1 MEYKLQIKR
10 TKDLL
15 EKEISEIIFLKQQ
28 FWNYP
33 FEKQKFWFE
42 QNICENDMHFL
53 LFKDK
58 ELSAY
63 LNAIKTYAIID
74 GKRIDIIGIGN
85 VCVDSK
91 LQKKG
96 TGRLLMEKLNAYLDK
111 NQLCGMLLCKDNL
124 TDFYKKTG
132 WILLKPQYVT
142 VNAKKFN
149 NNVMSYRTPQATC
162 DKISKIELERNF

>member
-15 EKEISEIIFLKQQ
+15 EKEINEIIFLKQQ
-28 FWNYP
+28 FWDYP
-33 FEKQKFWFE
+33 FEKQKNWFK
-42 QNICENDMHFL
+42 QNICEDDLHFL

-58 ELSAY
+58 KLSAY
-63 LNAIKTYAIID
+63 LNAINTYAIIN
-74 GKRIDIIGIGN
+74 GKKTDILGIGN
-85 VCVDSK
+85 VCVDRK

-96 TGRLLMEKLNAYLDK
+96 TGRLLMEKLNDYLDK
-111 NQLCGMLLCKDNL
+111 NQLCGVLLCKDNL

-142 VNAKKFN
+142 VNAKEFN
-149 NNVMSYRTPQATC
+149 NNVMSYRIPQTIY
-162 DKISKIELERNF
+162 DKILKIELEKNF

>member
-33 FEKQKFWFE
+33 FEKQKIWFE
-42 QNICENDMHFL
+42 QNIGENDVHFL
-53 LFKDK
+53 LFKGK

-63 LNAIKTYAIID
+63 LDAIKTYAIID

-85 VCVDSK
+85 VCVDKK
-91 LQKKG
+91 LQKTG
-96 TGRLLMEKLNAYLDK
+96 MGRLLMEKLNAYLDE

-142 VNAKKFN
+142 VNAEEFN
-149 NNVMSYRTPQATC
+149 NNVMSYRIPQTIY
-162 DKISKIELERNF
+162 DEISKVELERNF

>member
-15 EKEISEIIFLKQQ
+15 EKEISDIIFLKQQ

-33 FEKQKFWFE
+33 FEKQKIWFE
-42 QNICENDMHFL
+42 QNLYENDIHFL
-53 LFKDK
+53 LFKNK

-63 LNAIKTYAIID
+63 LDAIKTYAIID
-74 GKRIDIIGIGN
+74 GKRINMIGIGN
-85 VCVDSK
+85 VCVHTK

-96 TGRLLMEKLNAYLDK
+96 MGRLLMKELNAYLDK

-132 WILLKPQYVT
+132 WILLKPQCVT
-142 VNAKKFN
+142 VNSKEFK
-149 NNVMSYRTPQATC
+149 NNVMSYRMPQVIY
-162 DKISKIELERNF
+162 DKISKIEFERNF